1 MTRKI
6 FLFELLMIAAALLST
21 ALLYPHLPT
30 QVPFHWNLRME
41 PDSFGPR
48 WQLYAAGPGLMT
60 AMALLTWMLPWLS
73 PRRFSIDRFWS
84 AYHKVMLLLFCMMA
98 YMDAAML
105 WAAIGHRFNPGR
117 AIFCGLCFFIA
128 LIGNLLGKLRRNFYM
143 GVRTPWTLAN
153 ERVWN
158 ATHRFAAKTLIA
170 GGLAGMS
177 LTLLGLSVLGTLAL
191 LTGLLAPVA
200 YSLIY
205 YKQLERRGELLES
218 SSPELGD

>member
-73 PRRFSIDRFWS
+73 PRRFS
-84 AYHKVMLLLFCMMA
+84 MMA